1 VLIKIFV
8 SEVEAN
14 SKTMHFAGTLHNNE
28 VCHWECSAE
37 MLYLLLP
44 MMGL

>member
-1 VLIKIFV
+1 MLIKIFV

-14 SKTMHFAGTLHNNE
+14 SRTMHFADTLHINE
-28 VCHWECSAE
+28 VCHCECSAE